1 MSGGSRVLKFLR
13 SFQGSPLFANLAI
26 HAWLAAWLVTAFG
39 VAFPHYRIVVLA
51 VGIALA
57 AAKEFWFDH
66 RYEIP
71 PQPYKNAAQDFAG
84 YVLGGVLGMLTW
96 WALS

>member
-1 MSGGSRVLKFLR
+1 MTLLR
-13 SFQGSPLFANLAI
+13 SFQSSPLFANLAI
-26 HAWLAAWLVTAFG
+26 HAWLAAWIVTAAG
-39 VAFPHYRIVVLA
+39 VKWPSHRIAVLA
-51 VGIALA
+51 VGVALA

-84 YVLGGVLGMLTW
+84 YVIGGALGVLTW
-96 WALS
+96 FWLAH